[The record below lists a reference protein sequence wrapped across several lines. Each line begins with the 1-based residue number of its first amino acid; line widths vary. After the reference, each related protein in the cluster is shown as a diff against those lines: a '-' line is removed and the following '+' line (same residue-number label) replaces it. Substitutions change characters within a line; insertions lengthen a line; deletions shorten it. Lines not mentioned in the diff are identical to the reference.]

1 MHALLW
7 ILLLAQTQGGVISG
21 RIVSVDGSPAAQKR
35 VVAQAV
41 LERADVALG
50 ASMLAGLTQTDNDGR
65 FRLENIPPG
74 RYYIVLDPLDVP
86 SYYPGVTK
94 PDRATIVTVSDAS
107 VIEGMDFKI
116 PDFDGGKVYGRLDPP
131 PRPLTGAVM
140 VNMVT
145 NPNLAGLTSL
155 NALQAFTLNLLSSTG
170 TNVNIAGA
178 LTSLSSSPAV
188 SVPVKADG
196 TFEFPKTRAGSYILL
211 TSPGIGLSTRTV
223 EIDGVDLRDVELIA
237 GTATAVARGV
247 TVRGHIAGNPVPE
260 LMDGLTVA
268 LTDRSITGAPRVPV
282 NPDGSF
288 TFTNVQPGSYVAI
301 TIPSPNVDK
310 RTAVQVGS
318 QDIDDIQVVP
328 PATIEIPGRIDIEG
342 GGNLKSLSVPMT
354 IEAYHLPLSTPLFV
368 VQPGASFSMHVLEGE
383 NRILLR
389 NVPSDYSVVS
399 MTYGKTDLLRNPLV
413 PDPAN
418 AGDIRIVL
426 APIPSG
432 ALHRVRG
439 QVDGLPSVGIGP
451 SAKIVLYGAGSVP
464 RVAETPLKSDG
475 TFEFPG
481 VPSDSYYA
489 SVAGAPFDSQWMFD
503 VGSEDREGIR
513 MKGEI
518 WSDVSGHV
526 TIVDRNGTILPGF
539 PFSYMTVV
547 FSPSVPWGTAPVRQD
562 GTFRQSL
569 SGGEYSLITNRL
581 PDGYTLKAVTA
592 GAGGP
597 DLLRGKL
604 RIDGR
609 PIPEITVT
617 LEYRPKTTP

>member
-7 ILLLAQTQGGVISG
+7 ILLLAQTQGGIIAG
-21 RIVSVDGSPAAQKR
+21 RIVSVDGTPAAQKR

-50 ASMLAGLTQTDNDGR
+50 ASMLAGLTQTDNEGR

-107 VIEGMDFKI
+107 LIEGMDFKI

-140 VNMVT
+140 VNMT
-145 NPNLAGLTSL
+145 ANPNRSGLT
-155 NALQAFTLNLLSSTG
+155 AATVFQGTLNLLSNTG
-170 TNVNIAGA
+170 INVNIAGV
-178 LTSLSSSPAV
+178 LTSLSSSPTI

-196 TFEFPKTRAGSYILL
+196 TFEISKTRSGSYILL
-211 TSPGIGLSTRTV
+211 TSPGIGLATRS
-223 EIDGVDLRDVELIA
+223 VDIGDADLWDVELIA

-247 TVRGHIAGNPVPE
+247 TVRGHIAGDPVPE
-260 LMDGLTVA
+260 LLDGLTVA

-310 RTAVQVGS
+310 LTAVQVGN
-318 QDIDDIQVVP
+318 QDIDNLQVVP
-328 PATIEIPGRIDIEG
+328 PATIQIPGRIEIEG
-342 GGNLKSLSVPMT
+342 GGNLKAASVP
-354 IEAYHLPLSTPLFV
+354 IEIETYHLPLTTPLFT
-368 VQPGASFSMHVLEGE
+368 VQPGATFKIHVLEGQ
-383 NRILLR
+383 NRLLLR
-389 NVPSDYSVVS
+389 NVPTDYSVVS
-399 MTYGKTDLLRNPLV
+399 MTYGNTDLLRNPLV

-418 AGDIRIVL
+418 TEGIRILL
-426 APIPSG
+426 APVSPR

-439 QVDGLPSVGIGP
+439 QVDGLPSFAIGP
-451 SAKIVLYGAGSVP
+451 NTKVVLYGSGIGL

-481 VPSDSYYA
+481 VPPDSYFA
-489 SVAGAPFDSQWMFD
+489 TVAGAPFDSQWMFD

-518 WSDVSGHV
+518 WSDISGRV

-547 FSPSVPWGTAPVRQD
+547 FNPSVLWGTAPVRQD

-569 SGGEYSLITNRL
+569 SGGEYSVITNKL

-609 PIPEITVT
+609 PIPEIMVT
-617 LEYRPKTTP
+617 LEYRPKTNP

>member
-21 RIVSVDGSPAAQKR
+21 RIVSIDGTPAAQKR

-94 PDRATIVTVSDAS
+94 PERATIVTVRDAS
-107 VIEGMDFKI
+107 AIEGMDFKI
-116 PDFDGGKVYGRLDPP
+116 PDFEGGKVYGRLDPP

-145 NPNLAGLTSL
+145 NPNRSGLTS
-155 NALQAFTLNLLSSTG
+155 ATVLQGTLNLLSNTG
-170 TNVNIAGA
+170 FNVNIAGVLA
-178 LTSLSSSPAV
+178 SLSSTPTV
-188 SVPVKADG
+188 SVPVSADG
-196 TFEFPKTRAGSYILL
+196 TFEFPKTRTGSYIIL
-211 TSPGIGLSTRTV
+211 TSPGIGLATRSV
-223 EIDGVDLRDVELIA
+223 DIGDVDLRDVDLIA
-237 GTATAVARGV
+237 GTATAIARGV
-247 TVRGHIAGNPVPE
+247 TVRGRVIGNPVPE
-260 LMDGLTVA
+260 LLENLTVV
-268 LTDRSITGAPRVPV
+268 LTERSITGAPRVPV

-301 TIPSPNVDK
+301 TVPSPNVA
-310 RTAVQVGS
+310 RQTSVTVGNL
-318 QDIDDIQVVP
+318 DINDLQLLP
-328 PATIEIPGRIDIEG
+328 PATIPIPGRIEIEG
-342 GGNLKSLSVPMT
+342 GSNLKAVSIPMT
-354 IEAYHLPLSTPLFV
+354 IEAYHLPLPTPLFTT
-368 VQPGASFSMHVLEGE
+368 QPDTSFKIYVLEGE

-389 NVPSDYSVVS
+389 SVPADYSVVS
-399 MTYGKTDLLRNPLV
+399 MAYGNIDLLRSPLV

-418 AGDIRIVL
+418 TEGIKILL
-426 APIPSG
+426 APASPG

-439 QVDGLPSVGIGP
+439 QVDGLPSLAIGP
-451 SAKIVLYGAGSVP
+451 NTKVVLYGSGLGQ
-464 RVAETPLKSDG
+464 RVAETSLKSDG

-489 SVAGAPFDSQWMFD
+489 TVVGAPFDSQWTFD
-503 VGSEDREGIR
+503 VGSDDRDGIR
-513 MKGEI
+513 IKGEI

-547 FSPSVPWGTAPVRQD
+547 FNPSVSWGTAPVRPD

-569 SGGEYSLITNRL
+569 SGGDYNLITNKL

-609 PIPEITVT
+609 PIPEIHIT

>member
-21 RIVSVDGSPAAQKR
+21 RIVSIDGTPAAQKR

-94 PDRATIVTVSDAS
+94 PERATIVTVRDAS
-107 VIEGMDFKI
+107 AIEGMDFKI
-116 PDFDGGKVYGRLDPP
+116 PDFEGGKVYGRLDPP

-145 NPNLAGLTSL
+145 NPNRSGLTS
-155 NALQAFTLNLLSSTG
+155 ATVLQGTLNLLSNTG
-170 TNVNIAGA
+170 FNVNIAGVLA
-178 LTSLSSSPAV
+178 SLSSTPTV
-188 SVPVKADG
+188 FVPVSADG
-196 TFEFPKTRAGSYILL
+196 TFEFPKTRTGSYIIL
-211 TSPGIGLSTRTV
+211 TSPGIGLATRSV
-223 EIDGVDLRDVELIA
+223 DIGDVDLRDVDLIA
-237 GTATAVARGV
+237 GTATAIARGV
-247 TVRGHIAGNPVPE
+247 TVRGRVIGNPVPE
-260 LMDGLTVA
+260 LLENLTVV
-268 LTDRSITGAPRVPV
+268 LTERSITGAPRVPV

-301 TIPSPNVDK
+301 TVPSPNVA
-310 RTAVQVGS
+310 RQTSVTVGN
-318 QDIDDIQVVP
+318 QDINDLQLLP
-328 PATIEIPGRIDIEG
+328 PATIPIPGRIEIEG
-342 GGNLKSLSVPMT
+342 GSNLKAVSIPMT
-354 IEAYHLPLSTPLFV
+354 IEAYHLPLPTPLFTT
-368 VQPGASFSMHVLEGE
+368 QPDTSFKIHVLEGE

-389 NVPSDYSVVS
+389 SVPADYSVVS
-399 MTYGKTDLLRNPLV
+399 MAYGNIDLLRSPLV

-418 AGDIRIVL
+418 TEGIKILL
-426 APIPSG
+426 APASPG

-439 QVDGLPSVGIGP
+439 QVDGLPSLAIGP
-451 SAKIVLYGAGSVP
+451 NTKVVLYGSGLGQ
-464 RVAETPLKSDG
+464 RVAETSLKSDG

-489 SVAGAPFDSQWMFD
+489 TVVGAPFDSQWTFD
-503 VGSEDREGIR
+503 VGSDDRDGIR

-547 FSPSVPWGTAPVRQD
+547 FNPSVSWGTAPVRPD

-569 SGGEYSLITNRL
+569 SGGDYNLITNKL

-609 PIPEITVT
+609 PIPEIHIT

>member
-1 MHALLW
+1 LLW

-21 RIVSVDGSPAAQKR
+21 RIVSIDGTPAAQKR

-116 PDFDGGKVYGRLDPP
+116 PDFEGGKVYGRLDPP

-140 VNMVT
+140 VNMTT
-145 NPNLAGLTSL
+145 NPNRSGLT
-155 NALQAFTLNLLSSTG
+155 AATVFQGTLNLLSNTG

-178 LTSLSSSPAV
+178 LSSLSSSPTV

-196 TFEFPKTRAGSYILL
+196 TFEFPKTRTGSYIVL
-211 TSPGIGLSTRTV
+211 TSPGIGLSTRSV

-247 TVRGHIAGNPVPE
+247 TVRGHIAGSLVPE
-260 LMDGLTVA
+260 LLDGLTVA

-288 TFTNVQPGSYVAI
+288 AFTNVQPGSYVAI

-310 RTAVQVGS
+310 LTTVQVGN

-328 PATIEIPGRIDIEG
+328 PATIQIPGRIDIEG
-342 GGNLKSLSVPMT
+342 GGKLKTLSIPMA
-354 IEAYHLPLSTPLFV
+354 IDVYHLPLQAPLFSI
-368 VQPGASFSMHVLEGE
+368 QPEATFTSNVLEGE
-383 NRILLR
+383 NRLVLR
-389 NVPSDYSVVS
+389 NVPSDYSIVS
-399 MTYGKTDLLRNPLV
+399 MTYGNTDLLRNPLV
-413 PDPAN
+413 PDPTN
-418 AGDIRIVL
+418 TDGIRILL
-426 APIPSG
+426 AAVSPG

-439 QVDGLPSVGIGP
+439 QVEGLPSIAIGP
-451 SAKIVLYGAGSVP
+451 DTKVVLYGAGRVP
-464 RVAETPLKSDG
+464 RVAETPVKSDG

-481 VPSDSYYA
+481 VPSDSYFA
-489 SVAGAPFDSQWMFD
+489 TVTGAPFDSQWTFD
-503 VGSEDREGIR
+503 VGSEDRDGIR

-518 WSDVSGHV
+518 WSGISGRV

-547 FSPSVPWGTAPVRQD
+547 FNPSVPWGTAPVRQD

-569 SGGEYSLITNRL
+569 SGGEYSVITNKL

-609 PIPEITVT
+609 PIPEIQVT